1 MGTEPKQ
8 RFDADGKMLFG
19 EAVLGDGGGGRL
31 LSLRLP
37 KVSKGE
43 NHPSFLSLIFL
54 DPFTDPQWKL

>member
-8 RFDADGKMLFG
+8 RFEADGKMLFG

-37 KVSKGE
+37 KVSKVTTVL
-43 NHPSFLSLIFL
+43 HSF
-54 DPFTDPQWKL
+54 P